1 MATGIFQA
9 EIDFSC
15 PICQDIFRNPVVLS
29 CSHSFCKACLQRWW
43 SQKKIHECPVCKRRS
58 SKSDPPSNLSLK
70 NVCEAFAQEQQKAS
84 SRPEVLCSLH
94 SEVLKL
100 FCLDH
105 QQPVCVV
112 CRDSK
117 THAHHR
123 FRPID
128 EAAEDYKRGLR
139 NLLKPL
145 RDKRE
150 HFHEVKLIWNDSAK
164 LIKEQA
170 QHTEKLIQEQFEKLH
185 QFLVKEE
192 ATRIYAV
199 RKEEEQKSQMM
210 KTRIE
215 DLSREISAL
224 AETIRATEE
233 ELRAEDVA
241 FLHNYTTAVG
251 RIQQRPLPDD
261 PQLESGALV
270 DVAKHLGNL
279 SFNVWSKMK
288 HKVSCSPVI
297 LDLNTAEPSLRLSP
311 DLTVV
316 IHQERKCRAPKNPER
331 FEDYFTVL
339 GSEGFDSGTHS
350 WIVDV
355 GNNADWAVGVIGES
369 VQRKAEI
376 QTGCWRLQRN
386 ISSNHHSCVLML
398 HCVS

>member
-94 SEVLKL
+94 SEVLK
-100 FCLDH
+100 
-105 QQPVCVV
+105 
-112 CRDSK
+112 
-117 THAHHR
+117 
-123 FRPID
+123 
-128 EAAEDYKRGLR
+128 
-139 NLLKPL
+139 
-145 RDKRE
+145 
-150 HFHEVKLIWNDSAK
+150 
-164 LIKEQA
+164 
-170 QHTEKLIQEQFEKLH
+170 
-185 QFLVKEE
+185 
-192 ATRIYAV
+192 
-199 RKEEEQKSQMM
+199 KEEEQKSQMM

-270 DVAKHLGNL
+270 DV
-279 SFNVWSKMK
+279 
-288 HKVSCSPVI
+288 SCSPVI

-355 GNNADWAVGVIGES
+355 GNNTDWAVGVIGES

-376 QTGCWRLQRN
+376 QTGCWSMWFHDGKYRAFSPTVKNKVLSVKQLLQRIKVHLDCTRKTVTFSN
-386 ISSNHHSCVLML
+386 PDTKTVMQTFSVTVTEKLFPFLEMFNGISP
-398 HCVS
+398 

>member
-1 MATGIFQA
+1 RSHNPDNSPAEESIIS

-128 EAAEDYKRGLR
+128 EA
-139 NLLKPL
+139 
-145 RDKRE
+145 
-150 HFHEVKLIWNDSAK
+150 HFHE
-164 LIKEQA
+164 
-170 QHTEKLIQEQFEKLH
+170 
-185 QFLVKEE
+185 FLVKEE
-192 ATRIYAV
+192 AARIYAV

-261 PQLESGALV
+261 PQLESGAL
-270 DVAKHLGNL
+270 
-279 SFNVWSKMK
+279 
-288 HKVSCSPVI
+288 
-297 LDLNTAEPSLRLSP
+297 
-311 DLTVV
+311 
-316 IHQERKCRAPKNPER
+316 
-331 FEDYFTVL
+331 
-339 GSEGFDSGTHS
+339 
-350 WIVDV
+350 
-355 GNNADWAVGVIGES
+355 
-369 VQRKAEI
+369 I
-376 QTGCWRLQRN
+376 Q
-386 ISSNHHSCVLML
+386 SH
-398 HCVS
+398 

>member
-1 MATGIFQA
+1 MATGTFKA

-15 PICQDIFRNPVVLS
+15 PICQDIFRNPVMLS
-29 CSHSFCKACLQRWW
+29 CSHSFCKACLLRWW
-43 SQKKIHECPVCKRRS
+43 SEKKIHKCPVCKRRS
-58 SKSDPPSNLSLK
+58 SKSDPPCNLSLK
-70 NVCEAFAQEQQKAS
+70 NVCEAFIQEQQKAS

-94 SEVLKL
+94 SEVLKF

-117 THAHHR
+117 THSYHR
-123 FRPID
+123 FGPID
-128 EAAEDYKRGLR
+128 EAAEDYRRALR

-145 RDKRE
+145 RDKLE
-150 HFHEVKLIWNDSAK
+150 HFHKVKLIWNDSAK

-170 QHTEKLIQEQFEKLH
+170 QQTEKLIQEQFEKLH
-185 QFLVKEE
+185 QFLEREE

-215 DLSREISAL
+215 DLSREISAVE
-224 AETIRATEE
+224 ETIRATEE

-241 FLHNYTTAVG
+241 FLHKYMTAVG

-279 SFNVWSKMK
+279 SFKVWNKMK
-288 HKVSCSPVI
+288 HKVSYSPVI
-297 LDLNTAEPSLRLSP
+297 LDLNTAEPNLRLSP

-316 IHQERKCRAPKNPER
+316 IHQGKKCRAPKNPER

-369 VQRKAEI
+369 VQRMAEI
-376 QTGCWRLQRN
+376 QTGYWRVQRN
-386 ISSNHHSCVLML
+386 VSSNHHSCVLML